1 LRNYQ
6 QYGLEKCQSLSAR
19 PLDDLIREQILQVL
33 KPASVELSVQAVEE
47 TKQERRRLTKL
58 RSHRLER
65 AQFEVD
71 RAARQYHAVEPE
83 NRLVARQLER
93 LWEEAMQAQREI
105 EEDLRRLEHSQPV
118 ELKPHELDM
127 IQKLSNDL
135 PVLWNATG
143 TTAADRQTIIR
154 HLVDRVVVDV
164 QGESEH
170 VDVAIHWSGGFVSQ
184 HSLIRPIA
192 SYEQLS
198 GYRVLRRVTLFFFVL
213 FFSSFQLAEM
223 SFPATFEFAGDESIV
238 RIRLHELSLCKLSLV
253 AEAIDLLS
261 ASCQNTCMFSIRRL
275 QRLCSDINLGDA

>member
-19 PLDDLIREQILQVL
+19 PFDDLIREQILQVL

-71 RAARQYHAVEPE
+71 RATRQYHAVEPE

-127 IQKLSNDL
+127 IQTLSSDL

-143 TTAADRQTIIR
+143 TTAADRQTISR
-154 HLVDRVVVDV
+154 AV
-164 QGESEH
+164 
-170 VDVAIHWSGGFVSQ
+170 
-184 HSLIRPIA
+184 
-192 SYEQLS
+192 
-198 GYRVLRRVTLFFFVL
+198 
-213 FFSSFQLAEM
+213 
-223 SFPATFEFAGDESIV
+223 
-238 RIRLHELSLCKLSLV
+238 HEALSLDYLAHEGLASLLTTWQTLT
-253 AEAIDLLS
+253 AKDLNRPLRTRTPGGVGG
-261 ASCQNTCMFSIRRL
+261 AQP
-275 QRLCSDINLGDA
+275 QG